1 MRRFLILVAGF
12 AGAAALVAQVRETVN
27 VSVVEVPVTVADSS
41 GNPVRG
47 LTAANFE
54 LYDNG
59 QRRDITG
66 FDAIDF
72 ASTQTV
78 GAISP
83 QNPNARR
90 QFMMLFDLGYA
101 SPNGLS
107 RSQEAARKF
116 VTESVQPKDLVAIA
130 TIEPDRGFRLITA
143 FTTDR
148 ALIGSAIADP
158 RAYRGADPL
167 QIANNTE
174 AFKPT
179 EESTIASG
187 QGNAGLAAAEQIE
200 TANRMQR
207 MNEDAVRQRVDRE
220 VDALGALAKMLRAV
234 PGRKQV
240 ILLSEGFD
248 PKYLEGRD
256 ARASKETASENDQ
269 VLHGQAYTVD
279 NDQRYGNTTSQN
291 LVDRMALAFRQSDV
305 VLHAIDIQGVRVQNN
320 VQTGASMNSNA
331 ALFILARPTGGE
343 VFQNANDMKT
353 NLDKMLHR
361 QEVVYVLSFQAP
373 TQKPGTFHN
382 LKVKLVNVSGGA
394 RASNR
399 EGYYEGGG
407 ETAQERTLSN
417 AEVIVNDIPQDA
429 VHLHA
434 LTAAFPTG
442 GNNLQVPVILELN
455 GNDLMKDSKGG
466 AAKVEVYIY
475 AFDSDGIVRDRL
487 YQSLNLDL
495 RKVGDKLKA
504 TGLKYY
510 ATLSLPPG
518 KYAVKSL
525 VRTVENDRRG
535 FARTDIVIPKPGDDA
550 GYSLVPMEEQ
560 AKWVMV
566 KGESHAANAV
576 YPFVLNGTQFFP
588 TTIAHKNGEPQKLA
602 LFVYGARTQDLT
614 WQCNPKTTFLGRA
627 DGAGDGAAALVLQ
640 LDAADAGAG
649 SLDITVKKKGSADS
663 KTVTVP
669 ISE

>member
-1 MRRFLILVAGF
+1 MKRSLGIIAAL
-12 AGAAALVAQVRETVN
+12 AGAVMLLAQMRETVN
-27 VSVVEVPVTVADSS
+27 VNVVEVPVTVVDSS

-59 QRRDITG
+59 QKRDITG

-72 ASTQTV
+72 ASAQTA

-90 QFMMLFDLGYA
+90 QFMLLFDLGYA

-107 RSQEAARKF
+107 RAQDAARKF
-116 VTESVQPKDLVAIA
+116 ISESVLPRDLVAVS

-148 ALIGSAIADP
+148 ALVTSAIADP

-167 QIANNTE
+167 QIANNTV
-174 AFKPT
+174 AFTPT
-179 EESTIASG
+179 NPDAVSG
-187 QGNAGLAAAEQIE
+187 AEKGSAVAAAEEVE
-200 TANRMQR
+200 TANRMQK
-207 MNEDAVRQRVDRE
+207 MNEDAVRARVDRE
-220 VDALGALAKMLRAV
+220 VEALGALAKMLRAV

-256 ARASKETASENDQ
+256 ARASKETANENDAI
-269 VLHGQAYTVD
+269 LHGQAYTVD
-279 NDQRYGNTTSQN
+279 NDQRYGNTQTQN
-291 LVDRMALAFRQSDV
+291 LVDQMAQYFRKSDV
-305 VLHAIDIQGVRVQNN
+305 VLHAIDIQGVRVQNS
-320 VQTGASMNSNA
+320 VQTGAALNSNA
-331 ALFILARPTGGE
+331 ALFILSRPTGGE
-343 VFQNANDMKT
+343 VFQNANDMKA
-353 NLDKMLHR
+353 NLDKMLHQ
-361 QEVVYVLSFQAP
+361 QEVVYVLSFYAP
-373 TQKPGTFHN
+373 SQKPGTFHN
-382 LKVKLVNVSGGA
+382 LKVKMVNVPNGA

-399 EGYYEGGG
+399 AGYYEGGG

-434 LTAAFPTG
+434 LTAAFPTS

-455 GNDLMKDSKGG
+455 GNDLMKDAKR
-466 AAKVEVYIY
+466 AAKVEIYVY

-487 YQSLNLDL
+487 YQALNLDL
-495 RKVGDKLKA
+495 GKVGDKLKS

-510 ATLSLPPG
+510 GTLSLPPG

-525 VRTVENDRRG
+525 VRTVDGDRRG
-535 FARTDIVIPKPGDDA
+535 FARTDIVIPKPGDVA
-550 GYSLVPMEEQ
+550 SFSAVPFDDEM
-560 AKWVMV
+560 KWVAI
-566 KGESHAANAV
+566 KGESHAANAP
-576 YPFVLNGTQFFP
+576 YPFVLNGQQVFP
-588 TTIAHKNGEPQKLA
+588 TAVAKDKVA
-602 LFVYGARTQDLT
+602 VYVYGARTQDLDWKT
-614 WQCNPKTTFLGRA
+614 NPKTKFLGRA
-627 DGAGDGAAALVLQ
+627 DGAGDGCNALVLQ
-640 LDAADAGAG
+640 LDPADAKAAN
-649 SLDITVKKKGSADS
+649 LDITVKKKGASDA

-669 ISE
+669 IAE